1 METLGERPVWSMSGS
16 EMLDTID
23 QLDAELARLETYRLQ
38 VIAGLDAV
46 GYAKEIGAQDTTQLL
61 EYRFLLD
68 HVRARRDVRLAL
80 ALPKYPAVANA
91 LPTVDSRDPGA
102 DSPGSGADPAVDSGD
117 SVDSRD
123 EDVPRLRPAQAE
135 AIVSALE
142 QVPSTVPVED
152 LEVVERELVGLAR
165 HLCPA
170 ELRKAGQRARD
181 ILDTDGPEPEE
192 QKAYA
197 RETLTLSTADRGV
210 KFRGYLA
217 NENAELLRALIHAGA
232 RPHKTLD
239 GQPDPRP
246 HDKRQADALT
256 TALTV
261 AATTL
266 DTPTPANHQSNSA
279 DHASGPTTGNH
290 AGEANAASHASEA
303 NAGAHA
309 SGPNTA
315 GHTRGATAPGRTG
328 EANAGAHAG
337 EANTAGHTTE
347 ENAGSHASGAN
358 AAGRTGQAN
367 AGGHAGW
374 SKTAGHARGANVA
387 GYADGSSDGGTD
399 GQVPGFGA
407 KANITVTIDL
417 ADLQSAAA
425 DAIGDVVYGDG
436 LSAAAL
442 RLLACDAKI
451 IPLVLGSTSEPLDVG
466 RSQRLVT
473 RSLRRAL
480 NARDRGCVV
489 CGAPPIMCDAHHLTS
504 WLHGGETKLTN
515 LALLCRRHHRA
526 LHAGEWTITITN
538 NQVHVSRP
546 TWTTPPPP
554 HAIHPTPPNARPPTT
569 PTPTPATPHTPT
581 PTCAPTPATARTHTP
596 APATARTPTPAPT
609 AARPPTAA
617 HTSAAAPTFTNASD
631 RPTPAP
637 PSDHPTPAFGAIA
650 NRSAIGRKLLTKLAS
665 TTEPGTPASERS
677 LREAASQAIWGES
690 TTPDDPQTLDNPH
703 IQTTASLPADQRVDP
718 WADPPADVPAS
729 SPQSAA

>member
-38 VIAGLDAV
+38 VISGLDAV
-46 GYAKEIGAQDTTQLL
+46 GYAREIGAQDTVQLL
-61 EYRFLLD
+61 EYRYLLD

-80 ALPKYPAVANA
+80 ALPKYPTVTEA
-91 LPTVDSRDPGA
+91 LPAVDPFDSRDP
-102 DSPGSGADPAVDSGD
+102 DTDPAD
-117 SVDSRD
+117 DSRGPA
-123 EDVPRLRPAQAE
+123 PRLRTAQAE

-142 QVPSTVPVED
+142 QVPPTVPVED
-152 LEVVERELVGLAR
+152 LNVVERELVGLAR

-217 NENAELLRALIHAGA
+217 NENAELLRTLIHAGA
-232 RPHKTLD
+232 RPHKTVD
-239 GQPDPRP
+239 GAPDPRP

-256 TALTV
+256 TALTI

-266 DTPTPANHQSNSA
+266 DTTTPANRQANSA
-279 DHASGPTTGNH
+279 GHSSKANAAGH
-290 AGEANAASHASEA
+290 AGEATAGGHASEA
-303 NAGAHA
+303 NAAGHAGGANADGHA
-309 SGPNTA
+309 SDSTTA
-315 GHTRGATAPGRTG
+315 GHTRGA
-328 EANAGAHAG
+328 NADGHAS
-337 EANTAGHTTE
+337 EANTAGH
-347 ENAGSHASGAN
+347 AGGAN
-358 AAGRTGQAN
+358 AD
-367 AGGHAGW
+367 GHA
-374 SKTAGHARGANVA
+374 SEANTAGHAGGA
-387 GYADGSSDGGTD
+387 SDGGTG

-417 ADLQSAAA
+417 ADLRSTAA

-451 IPLVLGSTSEPLDVG
+451 IPLVLGSNSEPLDVG

-489 CGAPPIMCDAHHLTS
+489 CGAPPIMCDAHHLIS
-504 WLHGGETKLTN
+504 WLHGGDTKLTN

-526 LHAGEWTITITN
+526 LHAGEWTITIIN

-546 TWTTPPPP
+546 TWTTPPPSRTN
-554 HAIHPTPPNARPPTT
+554 HPRPPNAQPPANPRPT
-569 PTPTPATPHTPT
+569 TPHTPT
-581 PTCAPTPATARTHTP
+581 PAPTPAPTAAHTPTPAHTP
-596 APATARTPTPAPT
+596 AAAHTPTPAPT
-609 AARPPTAA
+609 AANTRSTAPTAVPTPTSA
-617 HTSAAAPTFTNASD
+617 RTSAAAPTITNAS
-631 RPTPAP
+631 AP
-637 PSDHPTPAFGAIA
+637 NPISAALSDHPAPAFGAIA
-650 NRSAIGRKLLTKLAS
+650 NRSAIGRELLTKLTS
-665 TTEPGTPASERS
+665 TTEPGTPASAHS
-677 LREAASQAIWGES
+677 LHEAASRAIWGES
-690 TTPDDPQTLDNPH
+690 TTTDDPQAHDTPH
-703 IQTTASLPADQRVDP
+703 SQTTASPPADHRADP
-718 WADPPADVPAS
+718 WADPPADTPTP